1 MNAERWTHF
10 SVHVKHVG
18 PGIEDLPSLSPFW
31 KGQLSWV
38 ELASILE
45 QMLKKL
51 FRCGSFALDKEI
63 EESVPNARSE
73 SKKALLITDGRS
85 SIGSTPDV
93 VRLCNIA
100 TFVENYAI
108 SWRDK
113 QRFEQDLKG
122 ICTD

>member
-1 MNAERWTHF
+1 
-10 SVHVKHVG
+10 
-18 PGIEDLPSLSPFW
+18 
-31 KGQLSWV
+31 
-38 ELASILE
+38 
-45 QMLKKL
+45 MLKKL

-108 SWRDK
+108 S
-113 QRFEQDLKG
+113 
-122 ICTD
+122 